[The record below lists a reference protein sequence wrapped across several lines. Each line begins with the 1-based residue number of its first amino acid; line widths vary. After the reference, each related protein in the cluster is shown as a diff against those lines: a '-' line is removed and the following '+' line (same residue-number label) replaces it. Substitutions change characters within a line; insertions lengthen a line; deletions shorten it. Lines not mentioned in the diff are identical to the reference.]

1 MPEGDTI
8 FRTARTLQR
17 ALGGAVITRFASEL
31 PQIAGIERHSAIV
44 GRSFERIEARGKHL
58 LMHLSGELVLRT
70 HMRMHGSWHIY
81 RIGEAWQRPRHQY
94 RILFETER
102 FCAVAF
108 LVQEAEWRSE
118 RELSQSAVGRLGP
131 DVLGPELDSEAVAER
146 LRAHATRPICDVL
159 LDQRVLAGI
168 GNVYRSELLFLARV
182 HPLQPSSSLTHATAL
197 VLVRDAARLLREN
210 VGLAADG
217 GEVSAPSARRTT
229 GFAGRDARLWVYD
242 RTGKPCRV
250 CGTSVVSELL
260 GQHARRCYFCPDCQT
275 LRPTDETQPVT

>member
-8 FRTARTLQR
+8 FRTARALQR
-17 ALGGAVITRFASEL
+17 ALGGAVITRFSAEL
-31 PQIAGIERHSAIV
+31 PQIAGIERHSAVV
-44 GRSFERIEARGKHL
+44 GRSFERVEARGKHL
-58 LMHLSGELVLRT
+58 LMHLSGGLVLRT
-70 HMRMHGSWHIY
+70 HMRMHGSGHIY
-81 RIGEAWQRPRHQY
+81 RAGEAWQRPRHQA

-118 RELSQSAVGRLGP
+118 RELSHSAVGRLGP
-131 DVLGPELDSEAVAER
+131 DVLAPGLDVDAVAER
-146 LRAHATRPICDVL
+146 VLAQGARPIGDVL

-182 HPLQPSSSLTHATAL
+182 HPLRPSGSLSRASAL
-197 VLVRDAARLLREN
+197 NLVRDAARLLRAN
-210 VGLAADG
+210 AGVDADG
-217 GEVSAPSARRTT
+217 GEISAPPARRTT

-250 CGTSVVSELL
+250 CGTTIVSELL
-260 GQHARRCYFCPDCQT
+260 GEHARRCYFCPDCQMSAVIDAA
-275 LRPTDETQPVT
+275 RPVT